1 MYQDQIRLL
10 EIEHRDLDK
19 KIDTLEK
26 TGIYED
32 MRIQELKKRR
42 LLVRDQLS
50 DLRRRQ
56 FEYNQERQHDD
67 DYE

>member
-1 MYQDQIRLL
+1 MYKDQIRQL
-10 EIEHRDLDK
+10 EHQHQQLDNQ
-19 KIDTLEK
+19 IDTLEK

-32 MRIQELKKRR
+32 LRLQELKKRR
-42 LLVRDQLS
+42 LAVRDQLS

-56 FEYNQERQHDD
+56 FEHDHERVNYE